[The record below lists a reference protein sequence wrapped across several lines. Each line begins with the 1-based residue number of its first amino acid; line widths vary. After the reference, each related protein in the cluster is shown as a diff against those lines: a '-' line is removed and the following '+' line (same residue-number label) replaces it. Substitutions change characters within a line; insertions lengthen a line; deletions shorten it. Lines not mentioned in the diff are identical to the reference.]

1 MTLVHRRIIYLFFM
15 AVFFIVLP
23 FIIMS
28 ATGYRFNTKKNI
40 IQKTGI
46 IFLEARPEKVDIW
59 LNGKLIDNRTP
70 VRINNLLPNEY
81 ELKLTK
87 EGYHS
92 WQKKIRVYESQTTSL
107 QYIRLFKKNIKADNL
122 VAEKIIKMVKLDG
135 RDKLLL
141 IKYIDN
147 QYVVSI
153 FKKGEEK
160 EIYKSGKEIIKA
172 EWADNGERVIIYQ
185 KNNIYIINVNNPDK
199 VINLQDKLGSVDF
212 ASLKFDKFNSNN
224 VFYIKHNKLIKVN
237 LLNLNKTVFPY
248 WPLDY
253 YVQGNTIYFLSQ
265 NSLNNIFL
273 KKFDI
278 LNAGASETLFVL
290 ELADNYR
297 LVDAQ
302 NEFVTIKKGNELIIW
317 DGRRGKSEVI
327 KGVDFF
333 KWNANHDE
341 LLFGNKREL
350 WTYRPQKEEKYILFT
365 RTGGGIK
372 NAEWYKPETH
382 IFYIVNNKLKVVEN
396 LVSNR
401 VVYDMAEFKE
411 MDDFSI
417 NEKGDKVY
425 IIGRDNQKQGL
436 FELKILDN

>member
-1 MTLVHRRIIYLFFM
+1 M
-15 AVFFIVLP
+15 
-23 FIIMS
+23 
-28 ATGYRFNTKKNI
+28 
-40 IQKTGI
+40 
-46 IFLEARPEKVDIW
+46 
-59 LNGKLIDNRTP
+59 
-70 VRINNLLPNEY
+70 
-81 ELKLTK
+81 
-87 EGYHS
+87 
-92 WQKKIRVYESQTTSL
+92 
-107 QYIRLFKKNIKADNL
+107 
-122 VAEKIIKMVKLDG
+122 
-135 RDKLLL
+135 
-141 IKYIDN
+141 
-147 QYVVSI
+147 
-153 FKKGEEK
+153 
-160 EIYKSGKEIIKA
+160 
-172 EWADNGERVIIYQ
+172 
-185 KNNIYIINVNNPDK
+185 
-199 VINLQDKLGSVDF
+199 GSVDF

-317 DGRRGKSEVI
+317 DGRRGESEVI

-333 KWNANHDE
+333 KWNTNHDE